1 MKRAKTVDAYIADAS
16 QWQDEL
22 RQLREILRSTKLTEE
37 VKWGGPCYTWEG
49 KNIVGLA
56 GFKSYFG
63 LWFLQGA
70 LLKDKEQVLI
80 NAQQGKTKALRQ
92 WRMTSAS
99 DINRSQINRYLNEAI
114 SLAKEGK
121 AIKSVPAGPVE
132 IPPELK
138 NALRREKGAT
148 AAFGKTRPG
157 LQREFAN
164 YISDAKREDT
174 KLRRIQK
181 ILPMIIAGKGL
192 NDKYR

>member
-1 MKRAKTVDAYIADAS
+1 MKRAKTVDNYLADAS

-37 VKWGGPCYTWEG
+37 VKWGGPCYTYEG
-49 KNIVGLA
+49 RNIVGLG

-63 LWFLQGA
+63 LWFFQGA
-70 LLKDKEQVLI
+70 LLKDKDQVLI
-80 NAQQGKTKALRQ
+80 NAQHGKTKALRQ
-92 WRMTSAS
+92 WRMTSAN
-99 DINRSQINRYLNEAI
+99 DINRSLIIRYLTEAI

-121 AIKSVPAGPVE
+121 VIKPLPAGPVV

-138 NALRREKGAT
+138 NALRQENGAT
-148 AAFGKTRPG
+148 AAFGQIRPG
-157 LQREFAN
+157 LQREFAD
-164 YISDAKREDT
+164 YISDAKRDDT
-174 KLRRIQK
+174 KLRRVQK